1 MSQRFTKAIDTIYL
15 AKQNGVDIALNEDQL
30 QLKLPKNKAV
40 DKNLID
46 QIKTNKQ
53 IIVEFLR
60 EHVNPEQNSSPISK
74 FERSEFQQIPL
85 SFSQERLWFI
95 DRFEGSVQYHIPA
108 VLRMRG
114 KLDRLALE
122 KALRHVVDRHEVLRT
137 VLHEQD
143 GSPYQVTRDSREW
156 QLVEIDGSSHAHNDK
171 DLQSVIEQLISKP
184 FDLSRDYMVRAHLLG
199 LGSQDH
205 VLVVITHHIAS
216 DGWSSSILVKEVI
229 ESYSAY
235 SQGRNPVLP
244 LLPIQY
250 ADYAVWQ
257 RNFLQG
263 DILNKKLDYW
273 RQKLSGVTALQLL
286 ADHPRQPVW
295 TARGGNVMSNY
306 HQYMILTA

>member
-108 VLRMRG
+108 VTP
-114 KLDRLALE
+114 E
-122 KALRHVVDRHEVLRT
+122 
-137 VLHEQD
+137 
-143 GSPYQVTRDSREW
+143 SFC
-156 QLVEIDGSSHAHNDK
+156 
-171 DLQSVIEQLISKP
+171 LQ
-184 FDLSRDYMVRAHLLG
+184 
-199 LGSQDH
+199 
-205 VLVVITHHIAS
+205 
-216 DGWSSSILVKEVI
+216 
-229 ESYSAY
+229 
-235 SQGRNPVLP
+235 
-244 LLPIQY
+244 
-250 ADYAVWQ
+250 
-257 RNFLQG
+257 
-263 DILNKKLDYW
+263 
-273 RQKLSGVTALQLL
+273 
-286 ADHPRQPVW
+286 
-295 TARGGNVMSNY
+295 
-306 HQYMILTA
+306 